1 MLVLNCRRTRTA
13 STARDDAPNARRYF
27 GIHASREGARD
38 ARFDEACNPQSND
51 LAEEQPAF
59 QVPLDKLCGETRLK
73 RTRYEDADQATPEE
87 VTAA

>member
-1 MLVLNCRRTRTA
+1 VLVLNCRRTRTA

-27 GIHASREGARD
+27 GIHASLEGPGILDSTRRAIR
-38 ARFDEACNPQSND
+38 NQND